1 MNNRQKWLSS
11 RFLIYKFLTN
21 SWFLGA
27 VWLYFYRIFINDA
40 QIGILDGVAFAIG
53 LVAEVPSGVM
63 ADKFGRDKMVR
74 IGQFLAGLGLII
86 QGVGSGL
93 IQFIIG
99 QAVMMIG
106 ISFVSGADEALF
118 FDNLKFKENSPYWR
132 KLVTRG
138 SQVALVASISA
149 MLIGGWIH
157 GLNPR
162 LTWMLTGLSF
172 IGSVFFIWPIKDL
185 RIKSNSKKALFEL
198 RDQLSSI
205 RNGFLEFTKNK
216 LSVYVPL
223 IITVQGLYYTAGWG
237 VLRLILMD
245 RFHFSPLVGSFVI
258 ASHGLITVAVLGYVH
273 KNAENLS
280 EKKVL
285 TLISVS
291 AVIGLLLSILNLGWW
306 GYFIL
311 LALYAGEHVITPFM
325 SEVLNYRTDES
336 QRATV
341 LSVSSFLRTLPY
353 VLLAPII
360 GNLNSNNKLE
370 YFLVVWSILMIIAL
384 LVYISRKKQD
394 TKISLVEEQI
404 GDRVPEIAS

>member
-53 LVAEVPSGVM
+53 LAAEVPSGVM

-74 IGQFLAGLGLII
+74 LGQFLAGLGLII

-93 IQFIIG
+93 IQFIVG
-99 QAVMMIG
+99 QAIMMIG

-118 FDNLKFKENSPYWR
+118 FDNLKFKESSPHWR
-132 KLVTRG
+132 KLVTRA
-138 SQVALVASISA
+138 SQVALVASIAA

-162 LTWMLTGLSF
+162 LTWIMTGLSLVS
-172 IGSVFFIWPIKDL
+172 SVFFIWPIKDR
-185 RIKSNSKKALFEL
+185 RIKPNGEKALFEL
-198 RDQLSSI
+198 RDQLISI
-205 RNGFLEFTKNK
+205 KNGFLEFTKTK

-245 RFHFSPLVGSFVI
+245 RFHFSPFVGSFVI
-258 ASHGLITVAVLGYVH
+258 ASHGLITVAILSYMH

-291 AVIGLLLSILNLGWW
+291 AVLGLLLSILNLGWW

-370 YFLVVWSILMIIAL
+370 YFLIIWSILMIIAL
-384 LVYISRKKQD
+384 WAYLSKKKQD
-394 TKISLVEEQI
+394 AKISLVEEQVE
-404 GDRVPEIAS
+404 DRVPEIAS

>member
-1 MNNRQKWLSS
+1 MNSRQKWLST
-11 RFLIYKFLTN
+11 RFLTYKFLTN
-21 SWFLGA
+21 TWFFSA

-63 ADKFGRDKMVR
+63 ADKFGRDKMVKL
-74 IGQFLAGLGLII
+74 GQLLAGLGLIT
-86 QGVGSGL
+86 QGMGSSL
-93 IQFIIG
+93 IPFIVG

-118 FDNLKFKENSPYWR
+118 FDNLKFKQNSKHWR

-138 SQVALVASISA
+138 SQIALVASISA

-157 GLNPR
+157 GVNPR
-162 LTWMLTGLSF
+162 LTWIMTGLSF
-172 IGSVFFIWPIKDL
+172 ISSVFIIWPIKDL
-185 RIKSNSKKALFEL
+185 RIKSNSKRGLSEL
-198 RDQLSSI
+198 RDQLISI
-205 RNGFLEFTKNK
+205 KNGFLEFTKPK
-216 LSVYVPL
+216 LSIYVP
-223 IITVQGLYYTAGWG
+223 IIIAVQGLYYTFGWG

-245 RFHFSPLVGSFVI
+245 RFEFSPLVGSFVF
-258 ASHGLITVAVLGYVH
+258 ASHALITVGLLGYLH

-291 AVIGLLLSILNLGWW
+291 AILGLLLSILNVGWW
-306 GYFIL
+306 GYLIL

-353 VLLAPII
+353 VILAPII

-370 YFLVVWSILMIIAL
+370 YFLVVWPVLMLITTAIYL
-384 LVYISRKKQD
+384 SKKKQD
-394 TKISLVEEQI
+394 IKISFVDERTN
-404 GDRVPEIAS
+404 DRVPEITS